1 MLILERSEFS
11 IDPEKLK
18 IHNIDWRGQYIGN
31 SNLLIF
37 SQVSR

>member
-11 IDPEKLK
+11 KDPEKLK
-18 IHNIDWRGQYIGN
+18 IHNIDWRGEYIGS

-37 SQVSR
+37 SQIN